1 MKIGI
6 LTLPLASNYGGILQC
21 YALQTVLERMGHEV
35 VVLDRASAAPSVGL
49 VIRRCGSVLKCMVR
63 RYIQGQ
69 KNIAILSP
77 WSQRYVIDKRD
88 QIDFSVLLK
97 FVRKNINITCPLRS
111 SEALLRR
118 VKRQK
123 LDCLIVGSDQVWREC
138 YSPFL
143 TDCFAGFFPP
153 DDKMLKITYG
163 ASFGTS
169 ENPISEQMLETCKSL
184 SSRFD
189 AISVREESAVGL
201 VEQYFGKHAEL
212 VLDPTLLLG
221 AEDYVIER
229 SKSACPVTAEQDTLV
244 SYVLDT
250 DGQKA
255 KIANDV
261 AGELGLKES
270 FMGLSPKKSDGSPDK
285 MIPVQS
291 WLDNFRNASFVVTDS
306 FHGCVFSVINRK
318 PFIAIVNHSRGA
330 DRFVSM
336 LSQLG
341 LEGRMVNDY
350 EEYSARRSELI
361 APIDYAGVY
370 SKLQTLKA
378 HSLGYLSG
386 MLERKYHDR

>member
-6 LTLPLASNYGGILQC
+6 LTLPLSSNYGGILQC

-35 VVLDRASAAPSVGL
+35 VVLDRASAAPSAGM
-49 VIRRCGSVLKCMVR
+49 VIRRCGSVLKCLVR
-63 RYIQGQ
+63 RYILGQ

-77 WSQRYVIDKRD
+77 WSQTYLIDKSRLTD
-88 QIDFSVLLK
+88 CSVLLK
-97 FVRKNINITCPLRS
+97 FVRKHINITRPLRS
-111 SEALLRR
+111 SEALLKR

-169 ENPISEQMLETCKSL
+169 ENPISEQMLETCKRL

-189 AISVREESAVGL
+189 AISVREKSAVGL
-201 VEQYFGKHAEL
+201 VEQCFGKHAEL

-229 SKSACPVTAEQDTLV
+229 PKTSCSETAEQDTLV

-270 FMGLSPKKSDGSPDK
+270 FMGLSPKRSDGSPDK

-361 APIDYAGVY
+361 APIDYAEVY
-370 SKLQTLKA
+370 SRLQKLKA

>member
-6 LTLPLASNYGGILQC
+6 LTLPLSSNYGGILQC

-35 VVLDRASAAPSVGL
+35 VVLDRASAAPSAGL
-49 VIRRCGSVLKCMVR
+49 LIRRCGSVLKCLVR
-63 RYIQGQ
+63 RYILGQ

-77 WSQRYVIDKRD
+77 WSQTYLIDKSRLD
-88 QIDFSVLLK
+88 DCSVLLK
-97 FVRKNINITCPLRS
+97 FVRKHINITCPLRS

-123 LDCLIVGSDQVWREC
+123 LDCFVVGSDQVWREC

-143 TDCFAGFFPP
+143 IDCFAGFLPE

-169 ENPISEQMLETCKSL
+169 ENPISEQMLETCKRL
-184 SSRFD
+184 SSRFA
-189 AISVREESAVGL
+189 AISVREKSAVGL

-212 VLDPTLLLG
+212 VLDPTLLLD
-221 AEDYVIER
+221 ADDYVIER
-229 SKSACPVTAEQDTLV
+229 PKNSCSVTAGQDTLV

-250 DGQKA
+250 DGKKA

-306 FHGCVFSVINRK
+306 FHGCVFSIINRK

-350 EEYSARRSELI
+350 EEFNARCSELM
-361 APIDYAGVY
+361 APIDYSEVY
-370 SKLQTLKA
+370 SKLQELKTR
-378 HSLGYLSG
+378 SLGYLSG
-386 MLERKYHDR
+386 ILERK

>member
-6 LTLPLASNYGGILQC
+6 LTLPLSSNYGGILQC

-35 VVLDRASAAPSVGL
+35 VVLDRASAASTSPSAGL
-49 VIRRCGSVLKCMVR
+49 ILLRCGSVLKCLFR
-63 RYIQGQ
+63 RYILGK

-77 WSQRYVIDKRD
+77 WSRIYVIDKSEL
-88 QIDFSVLLK
+88 IDNSLLLK
-97 FVRKNINITCPLRS
+97 FVRKHINITRPLRS
-111 SEALLRR
+111 SEALLKC

-143 TDCFAGFFPP
+143 TDCFAGFLPE

-169 ENPISEQMLETCKSL
+169 EIPISEPMLETCKRL

-189 AISVREESAVGL
+189 AIAVREKSAVGL

-212 VLDPTLLLG
+212 VLDPTLLLD
-221 AEDYVIER
+221 ADDYVIER
-229 SKSACPVTAEQDTLV
+229 QKTACSVTAGQDTLV
-244 SYVLDT
+244 SYVLDI
-250 DGQKA
+250 DEKKA
-255 KIANDV
+255 KISNEV
-261 AGELGLKES
+261 ADTLGLKER
-270 FMGLSPKKSDGSPDK
+270 FMGFRPQKTDGSPDK

-306 FHGCVFSVINRK
+306 FHGCVFSIINRK

-350 EEYSARRSELI
+350 EEFNARRSELI
-361 APIDYAGVY
+361 APIDYTKVY
-370 SKLQTLKA
+370 SKLQKLKA

-386 MLERKYHDR
+386 MLERK

>member
-35 VVLDRASAAPSVGL
+35 VVLDRASAAPSAGL
-49 VIRRCGSVLKCMVR
+49 LIRRCGSVLKCLVR
-63 RYIQGQ
+63 RYILGQ

-77 WSQRYVIDKRD
+77 WSQTYLIDKSRLD
-88 QIDFSVLLK
+88 DCSVLLK
-97 FVRKNINITCPLRS
+97 FVRKHINITCPLRS

-229 SKSACPVTAEQDTLV
+229 SKTACPVTAEQDTLV

-350 EEYSARRSELI
+350 GEFSARRSELI
-361 APIDYAGVY
+361 APIDYAEVY
-370 SKLQTLKA
+370 SKLQKLKA

>member
-1 MKIGI
+1 
-6 LTLPLASNYGGILQC
+6 
-21 YALQTVLERMGHEV
+21 MGHEV
-35 VVLDRASAAPSVGL
+35 VVLDRTFAAPSAGL
-49 VIRRCGSVLKCMVR
+49 ILRRCGSVLKCLVR
-63 RYIQGQ
+63 RYILGQ

-77 WSQRYVIDKRD
+77 WSQQYVIDKRKQD
-88 QIDFSVLLK
+88 DCSVLLR
-97 FVRKNINITCPLRS
+97 FIHEYLNITSPLRS
-111 SEALLRR
+111 SEALHKQ
-118 VKRQK
+118 VKREK
-123 LDCLIVGSDQVWREC
+123 LDCLIVGSDQVWREE
-138 YSPFL
+138 YSPYL
-143 TDCFAGFFPP
+143 TDFFAGFLPE

-169 ENPISEQMLETCKSL
+169 ENPISEQMLETCKRL

-189 AISVREESAVGL
+189 AISVREKSAVGL
-201 VEQYFGKHAEL
+201 IEQYFGKHAEL
-212 VLDPTLLLG
+212 VLDPTLLLD
-221 AEDYVIER
+221 ADDYVIER
-229 SKSACPVTAEQDTLV
+229 PNNSSSVTAGQDTLV

-250 DGQKA
+250 DGQKTR
-255 KIANDV
+255 IANDV
-261 AGELGLKES
+261 ACELGLKES

-306 FHGCVFSVINRK
+306 FHGCVFSIINRK

-350 EEYSARRSELI
+350 EEFSVRRSELT
-361 APIDYAGVY
+361 APIDYAEVY
-370 SKLQTLKA
+370 SRLQKLKA

>member
-35 VVLDRASAAPSVGL
+35 VVLDRTFAAPSAGL
-49 VIRRCGSVLKCMVR
+49 ILRRCGSVLKCLVR
-63 RYIQGQ
+63 RYILGQ

-97 FVRKNINITCPLRS
+97 FVRKHINITRPLRS
-111 SEALLRR
+111 SEALLKR

-169 ENPISEQMLETCKSL
+169 ENPISEQMLETCKRL

-189 AISVREESAVGL
+189 AISVREKSAVGL

-255 KIANDV
+255 KIVNDV

-270 FMGLSPKKSDGSPDK
+270 FMGLSPKKSDGSLDK
-285 MIPVQS
+285 MIPVQF

-350 EEYSARRSELI
+350 EEYSARRSELT
-361 APIDYAGVY
+361 APIDYSEVY
-370 SKLQTLKA
+370 SKLHELKA

-386 MLERKYHDR
+386 MLERK

>member
-1 MKIGI
+1 M
-6 LTLPLASNYGGILQC
+6 TLPLASNYGGILQC

-35 VVLDRASAAPSVGL
+35 VVLDRTFAAPSAGL
-49 VIRRCGSVLKCMVR
+49 ILRRCGSVLKCLVR
-63 RYIQGQ
+63 RYIRGQ

-77 WSQRYVIDKRD
+77 WSQTYLIDKSRLTD
-88 QIDFSVLLK
+88 CSVLLK
-97 FVRKNINITCPLRS
+97 FVRKHINITRPLRS
-111 SEALLRR
+111 SEALLKR

-189 AISVREESAVGL
+189 AISVREKSAVGL
-201 VEQYFGKHAEL
+201 MEQYFGKHAEL

-261 AGELGLKES
+261 ACELGLKES

-285 MIPVQS
+285 MIPVQF

-350 EEYSARRSELI
+350 EEFNAHRSELI
-361 APIDYAGVY
+361 APIDYAEVY
-370 SKLQTLKA
+370 SKLQKLKA

>member
-35 VVLDRASAAPSVGL
+35 VVLDRTFSAPSAGL
-49 VIRRCGSVLKCMVR
+49 ILRRCGSVLKCLVR
-63 RYIQGQ
+63 RYILGQ

-77 WSQRYVIDKRD
+77 WSNTYLVDKSKQVD
-88 QIDFSVLLK
+88 CSLLLE
-97 FVRKNINITCPLRS
+97 FVGEYINTTSPLRS
-111 SEALLRR
+111 SEELLKCVR
-118 VKRQK
+118 KSK
-123 LDCLIVGSDQVWREC
+123 IDCLIVGSDQVWREE
-138 YSPFL
+138 YSPYL
-143 TDCFAGFFPP
+143 TDFFAGFLPE
-153 DDKMLKITYG
+153 DAEMLKITYG

-169 ENPISEQMLETCKSL
+169 ENPISEQMLETCKRL

-189 AISVREESAVGL
+189 AISVREKSAVGL

-229 SKSACPVTAEQDTLV
+229 SKTACPVTAEQDTLV

-255 KIANDV
+255 RIANDV

-285 MIPVQS
+285 MISVQS

-350 EEYSARRSELI
+350 EEYSPRRSELI
-361 APIDYAGVY
+361 APIDYSEVY

-378 HSLGYLSG
+378 HSLGYLSE

>member
-1 MKIGI
+1 MRIGI

-35 VVLDRASAAPSVGL
+35 VVLDRASAAPSAGL
-49 VIRRCGSVLKCMVR
+49 VIRRCGSVLKCLVR
-63 RYIQGQ
+63 RYIRGQ

-97 FVRKNINITCPLRS
+97 FVRKNINITRPLRS
-111 SEALLRR
+111 SEALLKR

-143 TDCFAGFFPP
+143 TDCFAGFLPE

-169 ENPISEQMLETCKSL
+169 EIPISEPMLETCKRL

-189 AISVREESAVGL
+189 AIAVREKSAVGL

-212 VLDPTLLLG
+212 VLDPTLLLD
-221 AEDYVIER
+221 ADDYVIER
-229 SKSACPVTAEQDTLV
+229 QKTACSVTAGQDTLV

-261 AGELGLKES
+261 ACELGLKES

-306 FHGCVFSVINRK
+306 FHGCVFSIINRK
-318 PFIAIVNHSRGA
+318 PFIAIVNRSRGA

-341 LEGRMVNDY
+341 LEERMVNDY
-350 EEYSARRSELI
+350 EEFSARRSELI
-361 APIDYAGVY
+361 VPIDYSEVY
-370 SKLQTLKA
+370 SMLQKLKA

-386 MLERKYHDR
+386 MLERK

>member
-35 VVLDRASAAPSVGL
+35 VVLDRASAAPSAGL
-49 VIRRCGSVLKCMVR
+49 LIRRCGSVLKCLVR
-63 RYIQGQ
+63 RYILGQ

-77 WSQRYVIDKRD
+77 WSQTYLIDKSRLD
-88 QIDFSVLLK
+88 DCSVLLK
-97 FVRKNINITCPLRS
+97 FIHKYLKITSPLRS
-111 SEALLRR
+111 SEALLKR
-118 VKRQK
+118 VKKEK

-189 AISVREESAVGL
+189 AISVREKSAVGL
-201 VEQYFGKHAEL
+201 MEQYFGKHAEL

-261 AGELGLKES
+261 ACELGLKES
-270 FMGLSPKKSDGSPDK
+270 FMGLSPKKSDESPDK
-285 MIPVQS
+285 MIPVQF

-350 EEYSARRSELI
+350 EEFNAHRSELI
-361 APIDYAGVY
+361 APIDYAEVY
-370 SKLQTLKA
+370 SKLQKLKA

>member
-1 MKIGI
+1 MRIGI

-35 VVLDRASAAPSVGL
+35 VVLDRTFAAPSAGL
-49 VIRRCGSVLKCMVR
+49 ILLRCGSVLKCLVR
-63 RYIQGQ
+63 RYIRGQ

-77 WSQRYVIDKRD
+77 LSNTYLVDKSKQVD
-88 QIDFSVLLK
+88 CSVLLE
-97 FVRKNINITCPLRS
+97 FVGNYINTTRPLRS
-111 SEALLRR
+111 SEELLNCVR
-118 VKRQK
+118 KSK
-123 LDCLIVGSDQVWREC
+123 IDCLIVGSDQVWREE
-138 YSPFL
+138 YSPYL
-143 TDCFAGFFPP
+143 TDFFAGCLPE

-169 ENPISEQMLETCKSL
+169 ENPISEQMLETCRRL

-189 AISVREESAVGL
+189 AISVREKSAVGL
-201 VEQYFGKHAEL
+201 VKQYFGKHAEL
-212 VLDPTLLLG
+212 VLDPTLLLD
-221 AEDYVIER
+221 ADDYFIER
-229 SKSACPVTAEQDTLV
+229 QKTSCSVTAGQDTLV

-261 AGELGLKES
+261 ACELGLKES

-291 WLDNFRNASFVVTDS
+291 WLDNFRNATFVVTDS
-306 FHGCVFSVINRK
+306 FHGCVFSIINRK

-350 EEYSARRSELI
+350 GEFSARRSELI
-361 APIDYAGVY
+361 APIDYSEVY
-370 SKLQTLKA
+370 SKLQKLKA

-386 MLERKYHDR
+386 MLERK

>member
-6 LTLPLASNYGGILQC
+6 LTLPLSSNYGGILQC
-21 YALQTVLERMGHEV
+21 YALETVLERMGHEV
-35 VVLDRASAAPSVGL
+35 VVLDRTFAAPSAGL
-49 VIRRCGSVLKCMVR
+49 ILRRCGSVLKCLVR
-63 RYIQGQ
+63 RYILGQ

-77 WSQRYVIDKRD
+77 WSQMYVIDKRD
-88 QIDFSVLLK
+88 LTDCSVLLK
-97 FVRKNINITCPLRS
+97 FVRKHINITRPLRS
-111 SEALLRR
+111 SEALLKR

-123 LDCLIVGSDQVWREC
+123 LDCFIVGSDQVWREC

-169 ENPISEQMLETCKSL
+169 ENPISEQMLETCKRL

-212 VLDPTLLLG
+212 VLDPTLLLD
-221 AEDYVIER
+221 ADDYVIE
-229 SKSACPVTAEQDTLV
+229 KPKTACSEATEHDTLV

-261 AGELGLKES
+261 ACELGLKES

-306 FHGCVFSVINRK
+306 FHGCVFSVINCK

-341 LEGRMVNDY
+341 LERRMVNDY
-350 EEYSARRSELI
+350 EEFSVRRSELT
-361 APIDYAGVY
+361 APIDYSEVY

-386 MLERKYHDR
+386 MLERK

>member
-35 VVLDRASAAPSVGL
+35 VVLDRTFAAPSAGL
-49 VIRRCGSVLKCMVR
+49 ILRRCGSVLKCLVR
-63 RYIQGQ
+63 RYILGQ

-77 WSQRYVIDKRD
+77 WSNTYLVDKSKQVD
-88 QIDFSVLLK
+88 CSLLLE
-97 FVRKNINITCPLRS
+97 FVGEYINTTSPLRS
-111 SEALLRR
+111 SEELLKCVR
-118 VKRQK
+118 KSK
-123 LDCLIVGSDQVWREC
+123 IDCLIFGSDQVWREE
-138 YSPFL
+138 YSPYL
-143 TDCFAGFFPP
+143 TDFFAGFLPE
-153 DDKMLKITYG
+153 DAEMLKITYG

-169 ENPISEQMLETCKSL
+169 ENPISEQMLETCRRL

-189 AISVREESAVGL
+189 AISVREKSAVGL
-201 VEQYFGKHAEL
+201 VKQYFGKHAEL
-212 VLDPTLLLG
+212 VLDPTLLLD
-221 AEDYVIER
+221 ADDYVIER
-229 SKSACPVTAEQDTLV
+229 PKTACSVTADQDTLV

-255 KIANDV
+255 KIADDV

-291 WLDNFRNASFVVTDS
+291 WLDNFRNSSFVVTDS

-350 EEYSARRSELI
+350 EEFNARRSELI
-361 APIDYAGVY
+361 APIDYAEVY
-370 SKLQTLKA
+370 SKLQKLKA

-386 MLERKYHDR
+386 MLERK

>member
-1 MKIGI
+1 MRIGI

-35 VVLDRASAAPSVGL
+35 VVLDRASAASTAPSAGL
-49 VIRRCGSVLKCMVR
+49 ILLRCGSVLKCLFR
-63 RYIQGQ
+63 RYILGK

-77 WSQRYVIDKRD
+77 WSRIYVIDKSEL
-88 QIDFSVLLK
+88 IDNSLLLK
-97 FVRKNINITCPLRS
+97 FVRKHINITRPLRS
-111 SEALLRR
+111 SEALLKC

-143 TDCFAGFFPP
+143 TDCFAGFLPE
-153 DDKMLKITYG
+153 DDKMLKITYS

-169 ENPISEQMLETCKSL
+169 ENPISEPMLETCKRL

-189 AISVREESAVGL
+189 AIAVREKSAVGL

-212 VLDPTLLLG
+212 VLDPTLLLD
-221 AEDYVIER
+221 ADDYVIER
-229 SKSACPVTAEQDTLV
+229 HKTACCPVTTEHDTLV
-244 SYVLDT
+244 SYVLDI
-250 DGQKA
+250 DEKKA
-255 KIANDV
+255 KISNEV
-261 AGELGLKES
+261 ADALGLKER
-270 FMGLSPKKSDGSPDK
+270 FMGFRPQKTDGSPDK

-306 FHGCVFSVINRK
+306 FHGCVFSIINRK

-350 EEYSARRSELI
+350 GEFSARRSELI
-361 APIDYAGVY
+361 APIDYSEVY
-370 SKLQTLKA
+370 SKLQKLKS
-378 HSLGYLSG
+378 HSLGYLSE
-386 MLERKYHDR
+386 MLERK

>member
-1 MKIGI
+1 M
-6 LTLPLASNYGGILQC
+6 TLPLASNYGGILQC

-35 VVLDRASAAPSVGL
+35 VVLDRTFAAPSAGL
-49 VIRRCGSVLKCMVR
+49 ILRRCGSVLKCLVR
-63 RYIQGQ
+63 RYIRGQ

-77 WSQRYVIDKRD
+77 WSNTYLVYKSKQVDC
-88 QIDFSVLLK
+88 SVLLE
-97 FVRKNINITCPLRS
+97 FVGNYINTTSPLRS
-111 SEALLRR
+111 SEELLKCVR
-118 VKRQK
+118 KSQI
-123 LDCLIVGSDQVWREC
+123 DCLIVGSDQVWREE
-138 YSPFL
+138 YSPYL
-143 TDCFAGFFPP
+143 TDFFAGFLPE

-169 ENPISEQMLETCKSL
+169 ENPIPEQVLETCKRL

-189 AISVREESAVGL
+189 SISVREKSAVGL
-201 VEQYFGKHAEL
+201 VKQYFGKHAEL
-212 VLDPTLLLG
+212 VLDPTLLLDSD
-221 AEDYVIER
+221 DYVIER
-229 SKSACPVTAEQDTLV
+229 PKTARSVTTEHDTLV

-261 AGELGLKES
+261 ACELGLKES

-306 FHGCVFSVINRK
+306 FHGCVFSIINRK

-350 EEYSARRSELI
+350 EEFNARRSELI
-361 APIDYAGVY
+361 VPIDYSDVY
-370 SKLQTLKA
+370 TRLQTLKA

-386 MLERKYHDR
+386 MLDRK